1 MQSTRSRPIRAL
13 PVALCAFVLQM
24 EALMGGDAAFGRDD
38 DPFANSAEAFARRPD
53 VRAAIDPQTFDPRLL
68 AAAVFHETNLRRVQN
83 RMRPVQHDER
93 LDRAAGM
100 QADIMARRKDLSH
113 VNPDESNRRTPAE
126 RVRASGLTPAYVAE
140 NVATHFGIQYR
151 SGTPAYPSVRSGRRV
166 FSAAPGGP
174 PIPAHTYLTFARSLL
189 DQWMDSPGHRA
200 NILAKRAGRMGAGC
214 TPRPDPQGMDT
225 WFCAQVFAS
234 KE

>member
-1 MQSTRSRPIRAL
+1 MQPDRPRPTRIPGTLRCLVLLLVLLPPGDRA
-13 PVALCAFVLQM
+13 ARGAD
-24 EALMGGDAAFGRDD
+24 E
-38 DPFANSAEAFARRPD
+38 DPFLQPMDAFARRAD
-53 VRAAIDPQTFDPRLL
+53 VRQPIDPGSFDRRLL
-68 AAAVFHETNLRRVQN
+68 AAAVFHETNLRRAQH
-83 RMRPVQHDER
+83 RMRPLQHEER

-100 QADIMARRKDLSH
+100 QADIMARRNELTH
-113 VNPDESNRRTPAE
+113 VNPDEPNRRTPAE
-126 RVRASGLTPAYVAE
+126 RVRASGLTPAYVSE
-140 NVATHFGIQYR
+140 NVATHFGIRYR
-151 SGTPAYPSVRSGRRV
+151 PGTPAYPSNRGGRRV
-166 FSAAPGGP
+166 FSTAPGGP
-174 PIPAHTYLTFARSLL
+174 PIPAHTFLTFARSLL